1 MRRALKPLGH
11 YPGDNDLALPGW
23 ALGVYKVEGR
33 KSWLGLFMGE
43 VL

>member
-1 MRRALKPLGH
+1 MRRTLKPRGH
-11 YPGDNDLALPGW
+11 CRGDNDLALPGW

-33 KSWLGLFMGE
+33 KSWLGLFTGE

>member
-1 MRRALKPLGH
+1 MRTLKPRGPLS
-11 YPGDNDLALPGW
+11 PGDNDLAPPGW

-33 KSWLGLFMGE
+33 KSWLELFMGK